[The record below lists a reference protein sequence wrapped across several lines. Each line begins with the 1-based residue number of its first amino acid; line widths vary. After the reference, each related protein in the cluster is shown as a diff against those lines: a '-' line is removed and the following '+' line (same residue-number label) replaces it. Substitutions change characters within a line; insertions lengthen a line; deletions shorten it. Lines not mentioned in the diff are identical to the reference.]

1 MHRGALSILVVA
13 VLAGT
18 IAPAQAP
25 GLDNDRAALITAK
38 QAAAEAEARATELTR
53 AAAQADDE
61 ATRARTE
68 AAALAL
74 RVAAAEQDIKAATAR
89 IALIA
94 ALQARQRQE
103 IATRQTPLLH
113 LLAALQTMARRPAA
127 LAVAQPG
134 SVGDLVHVRLLLA
147 DTMPVITARTAG
159 LREELARSDRLH
171 AAAQA
176 AVASLAD
183 SRTILADRRRDLA
196 RVEQSA
202 TLRAQR
208 LAEQAADE
216 AQRALGLGEEAR
228 DIVDQIH
235 TQQAAGDVRAH
246 LIDLDGPVSRPGDDG
261 AVPRRDGV
269 ARYRLPV
276 PGTLT
281 EGYGEVS
288 DTGVRAR
295 GVTMATGPG
304 ASVVAPAAG
313 RVLFA
318 RRFRSYADV
327 VILDHGGGWTTT
339 LTGLASLAIKPGD
352 RVAQGQTIGRAGE
365 DKPRITSELRRSGRP
380 IDIVAMVQ
388 AG

>member
-1 MHRGALSILVVA
+1 MHRGALSILGA
-13 VLAGT
+13 AALAGA
-18 IAPAQAP
+18 APAQAP

-38 QAAAEAEARATELTR
+38 QAAAEAEARAAELAR
-53 AAAQADDE
+53 AATQADDE

-94 ALQARQRQE
+94 ALQSRQRRD
-103 IATRQTPLLH
+103 IATKQTPLLH

-127 LAVAQPG
+127 LAIAQPG

-147 DTMPVITARTAG
+147 DTMPVIAARTAG
-159 LREELARSDRLH
+159 LRDELARSERLH

-176 AVASLAD
+176 AVTSLAD
-183 SRTILADRRRDLA
+183 SRTVLADRRRELA
-196 RVEQSA
+196 KIEQSA
-202 TLRAQR
+202 TIRAQR

-228 DIVDQIH
+228 DLVDQIH
-235 TQQAAGDVRAH
+235 TQQAAGDVRAQ
-246 LIDLDGPVSRPGDDG
+246 LIGLDGPELRPGDGAALPRHDG
-261 AVPRRDGV
+261 T
-269 ARYRLPV
+269 ARYRLAV

-295 GVTMATGPG
+295 GVTMATDPD
-304 ASVVAPAAG
+304 AQVVAPAAG
-313 RVLFA
+313 TVLFA
-318 RRFRSYADV
+318 RPFRSYATV
-327 VILDHGGGWTTT
+327 VILGHGGGWTTT
-339 LTGLASLAIKPGD
+339 VTGLADATVKPGD
-352 RVAQGQTIGRAGE
+352 RVAQGRAIGRANGG
-365 DKPRITSELRRSGRP
+365 KPHITTELRRNGHP
-380 IDIVAMVQ
+380 VDIVAMVQ